1 MNFQPLGPIIPKK
14 PKAKKLQIEVDGE
27 LVFGWIDAESQPT
40 QGVEIFAVNEKE
52 EYCIPLDGI
61 YILLEYSYSIQV
73 LNGIIQ

>member
-1 MNFQPLGPIIPKK
+1 MNKIPFGPIIPKK

-27 LVFGWIDAESQPT
+27 VVFGWIDAESQPT
-40 QGVEIFAVNEKE
+40 QGVEIFSTDERGD
-52 EYCIPLDGI
+52 YCIPLDGI